1 MSVDAPTTTPITTP
15 PSQTKKQRKW
25 LFAAVLFLLLVFV
38 VLILME
44 DTADVSQRE
53 LDVVRPEV
61 SVVSVTP
68 GSHSGYI
75 EAFAEITPRWQT
87 VLSAQVD
94 GEIITMSPLT
104 LVGQRVA
111 KGDLLLAIESREY
124 QAQLHEAQEALAQA
138 QLQFLQEQKRAQL
151 AYDDWQ
157 LSGMEGQPTSL
168 ALNKPQLD
176 LAKKSVAAAEA
187 RIKAAQQQLNYTQ
200 VRAPFSGYVRQR
212 QVSLGQTIAAGEPL
226 LELIGDGVQDITVA
240 LTEQQWRLLGVASEF
255 NESKLVANLYADND
269 DLIATAVVQRGGA
282 YVDPETRQYQLHL
295 TVDTAESHLPS
306 GLFVQVRLPTLPATQ
321 SLSVPA
327 GSLTQDGNVWYVDD
341 DERLQRFTADL
352 LFYHQ
357 GRPIVAAP
365 DTTVTTWRIATLPLA
380 SFLPGLAVT
389 AKEIVR

>member
-1 MSVDAPTTTPITTP
+1 MSVDAPIVTP

-25 LFAAVLFLLLVFV
+25 LFAAVLFLLAVFA
-38 VLILME
+38 VLIMMD

-53 LDVVRPEV
+53 LDVVLPEV
-61 SVVSVTP
+61 SVVSVT
-68 GSHSGYI
+68 SATHSGYI

-94 GEIITMSPLT
+94 GEIIEMSPLA
-104 LVGQRVA
+104 LVGQRVT
-111 KGDLLLAIESREY
+111 KGDLLVAIESREY
-124 QAQLHEAQEALAQA
+124 QAQLREAQEALAQA
-138 QLQFLQEQKRAQL
+138 RLFLMQEQQRAQL
-151 AYDDWQ
+151 AYNDWH
-157 LSGMEGQPTSL
+157 LSGMAGQPSSL
-168 ALNKPQLD
+168 VLNKPQLD
-176 LAKKSVAAAEA
+176 LAKKSVAAADAWVEA
-187 RIKAAQQQLNYTQ
+187 AKQQLSYTQ

-226 LELIGDGVQDITVA
+226 LELIGDGTQDITVA
-240 LTEQQWRLLGVASEF
+240 LTEQQWLLLGVASDL
-255 NESKLVANLYADND
+255 NESTLVASLHTDNGD
-269 DLIATAVVQRGGA
+269 QLATAVVHRGGA

-306 GLFVQVRLPTLPATQ
+306 GLFVQVRLPTLPAKQ

-327 GSLTQDGNVWYVDD
+327 GSLTQKGHIWYVDD
-341 DERLQRFTADL
+341 DDRLQRFTADL

-365 DTTVTTWRIATLPLA
+365 DTAVTTWRIATLPLA